1 MTTSNPIIRIVDDEA
16 VVRKALKFLLESEGW
31 TVEAY
36 EKGSEFLI
44 EDRPSLIG
52 CLILDVAMPEMNGL
66 ELYRRLR
73 ERNYEVPVIFLTG
86 HGDVDMAVQAMKDGA
101 IDFIQ

>member
-1 MTTSNPIIRIVDDEA
+1 MTISNSIIRIVDDEA

-36 EKGSEFLI
+36 EKGSEFLV

-66 ELYRRLR
+66 EATKAIRDSGRPDAAT
-73 ERNYEVPVIFLTG
+73 VPVI
-86 HGDVDMAVQAMKDGA
+86 AMWTWPSRR
-101 IDFIQ
+101 

>member
-36 EKGSEFLI
+36 
-44 EDRPSLIG
+44 DRRS
-52 CLILDVAMPEMNGL
+52 AFSH
-66 ELYRRLR
+66 RLS
-73 ERNYEVPVIFLTG
+73 
-86 HGDVDMAVQAMKDGA
+86 HS
-101 IDFIQ
+101 

>member
-1 MTTSNPIIRIVDDEA
+1 MTISNSIIRIVDDEA

-36 EKGSEFLI
+36 EKGSEFLV

-66 ELYRRLR
+66 ELYHRLR
-73 ERNYEVPVIFLTG
+73 ERKYEVPVIFLTG
-86 HGDVDMAVQAMKDGA
+86 HGDVDMAV
-101 IDFIQ
+101 